1 MKKLF
6 FILVLCASYWIG
18 TEAQAQL
25 DPQNPKVSQL
35 SAQELE
41 NWKGKQKL
49 ADWEATFGASA
60 EWNPMQM
67 EFYSQIKLLALSAEE
82 KEALKAMSDEDWVA
96 KHGEMDTWAV
106 DILLLYSIAQNLKN
120 E

>member
-6 FILVLCASYWIG
+6 FILVLCASCWIS
-18 TEAQAQL
+18 TQAQAQL
-25 DPQNPKVSQL
+25 DPQNPKVAQL
-35 SAQELE
+35 SAEE
-41 NWKGKQKL
+41 IETWKGKQSL

-82 KEALKAMSDEDWVA
+82 KETLKAMSDEEWIA
-96 KHGEMDTWAV
+96 KHGEMDSWAV
-106 DILLLYSIAQNLKN
+106 DILLLYSLVQNLKN